1 MSYLA
6 IFILWLHVLAAIT
19 WIGGMIFTLATLV
32 PNLKTPLSIEQL
44 RLFQNA
50 QTRFHFLAARAAE
63 IIVLTG
69 IFNVLIRGYYSQ
81 FQYSPAYMWILTLK
95 IILLGV
101 MIAIRV
107 ISSRTT
113 VSKIS
118 DFLLTLPPSKQFT
131 DQIPESIMQLQRRS
145 QYFLLINTV
154 LGMIVLFLALM
165 LRNF

>member
-101 MIAIRV
+101 MMAIRV